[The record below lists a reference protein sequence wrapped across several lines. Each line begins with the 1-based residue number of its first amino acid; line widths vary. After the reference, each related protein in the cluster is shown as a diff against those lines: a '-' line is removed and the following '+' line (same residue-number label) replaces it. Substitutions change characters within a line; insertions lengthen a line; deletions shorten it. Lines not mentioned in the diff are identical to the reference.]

1 MLDCKI
7 EMNNV
12 VCFPYEVA
20 VQCGE
25 LEFEPTL
32 PPTGRHS
39 NRSPLAPI
47 VRRPQR
53 FTFHFWIFKKH

>member
-1 MLDCKI
+1 MLK
-7 EMNNV
+7 V
-12 VCFPYEVA
+12 FFPYEVA

-53 FTFHFWIFKKH
+53 FTFHFWIFKEH